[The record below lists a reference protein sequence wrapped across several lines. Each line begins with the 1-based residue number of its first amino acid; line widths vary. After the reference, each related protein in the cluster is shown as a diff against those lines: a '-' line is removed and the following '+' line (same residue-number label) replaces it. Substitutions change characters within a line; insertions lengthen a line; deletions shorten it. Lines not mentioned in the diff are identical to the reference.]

1 MKVIRKSEVDEA
13 GKSFYIVIVNYK
25 DRKKGEEGNYPSH
38 PLLSSLSDS
47 YIVDQVE
54 SVVCDVAYEKK
65 DECAA
70 RIWELTV
77 TFCNRYHI
85 KMIYMFKG
93 TKYVVDEKSDPNE
106 LYFLS
111 GAPKFY
117 NNLFFIGGRDPYTR
131 LPEWTSFDNN
141 EDVIDKLGIMEVDF
155 KMPKLYKSFVV
166 FHWNV
171 YLDNKTIEDA
181 QKELKRAKERLAIR
195 KIEIAKTIY
204 DKRRRAL
211 IELDLKEDCNPKY
224 YDNTLLLYSY
234 IDLIGQYAQFTD
246 TRSFQFDQ
254 MFNEDTY
261 DVALSETCQTIKWWF
276 SSLNYAKEDKMIV
289 VNGVKKWNLKPS
301 IHDSW
306 KDGLLQNIYEQV
318 LDGTI

>member
-25 DRKKGEEGNYPSH
+25 DREKGQVGEYPSH
-38 PLLSSLSDS
+38 TLLSTLPDS
-47 YIVDQVE
+47 YIVSEVD

-70 RIWELTV
+70 RIWELGV
-77 TFCNRYHI
+77 TFCSRHHI

-106 LYFLS
+106 LYLLMD
-111 GAPKFY
+111 APKFY
-117 NNLFFIGGRDPYTR
+117 KDLIFIGGRDPYDR
-131 LPEWTSFDNN
+131 LPEWSSFNNN
-141 EDVIDKLGIMEVDF
+141 EDIIDKLGIMEVDF
-155 KMPKLYKSFVV
+155 KMPTLYKSFIV

-171 YLDNKTIEDA
+171 YLDNKAIKDA
-181 QKELKRAKERLAIR
+181 EKELKWAKERLAKR
-195 KIEIAKTIY
+195 KVEVAKTVY
-204 DKRRRAL
+204 DHRRRAL
-211 IELDLKEDCNPKY
+211 IELDLKSETKPEY
-224 YDNTLLLYSY
+224 YNNTLLLFSY
-234 IDLIGQYAQFTD
+234 IDLVGQYAQFTD
-246 TRSFQFDQ
+246 TRTWQFDQ
-254 MFNEDTY
+254 IFNEDTY
-261 DVALSETCQTIKWWF
+261 DTALSEISQTIKWWF

-289 VNGVKKWNLKPS
+289 VNNVKKWNLKPS
-301 IHDSW
+301 IHDDW

>member
-13 GKSFYIVIVNYK
+13 GKSFHIVIVNYK
-25 DRKKGEEGNYPSH
+25 DRKKGEEGDYPSH
-38 PLLSSLSDS
+38 PLLSTLPDS

-70 RIWELTV
+70 RIWELAV
-77 TFCNRYHI
+77 TYCNRYHI

-93 TKYVVDEKSDPNE
+93 TKYVVDEKSDSNE
-106 LYFLS
+106 LYLLMD
-111 GAPKFY
+111 APKFY

-131 LPEWTSFDNN
+131 LPEWASFNNN
-141 EDVIDKLGIMEVDF
+141 EDIIDKLGIMEVDF
-155 KMPKLYKSFVV
+155 KMPILYKSFVV

-171 YLDNKTIEDA
+171 YLDNKAIEDA
-181 QKELKRAKERLAIR
+181 QKELKRAKERLATR
-195 KIEIAKTIY
+195 KVEVAKNVY

-211 IELDLKEDCNPKY
+211 IELDLKSETKPEY
-224 YDNTLLLYSY
+224 YNNTLLLFSY
-234 IDLIGQYAQFTD
+234 IDLVGQYAQFTD
-246 TRSFQFDQ
+246 TRTWHFDQ

-261 DVALSETCQTIKWWF
+261 DTALSETCDTIKWWF

-289 VNGVKKWNLKPS
+289 VNSVKKWNLKPS
-301 IHDSW
+301 IHDDW
-306 KDGLLQNIYEQV
+306 KDNLLRNIYEQV
-318 LDGTI
+318 LEGTI